1 MQVTPDKTWNG
12 PDDVDG
18 NNSNGYY
25 SRASTLVYCVEA
37 IPYACRRGL
46 IRTQVCVCVC
56 VHVIMREKKRARAI
70 RLGLCMCNTK
80 YIYVCIIT
88 STALIYTYM
97 YINGELCTRL
107 MMLLWSTNAFWRGRR
122 MQANTNYRFRIT
134 PTCAARIH
142 DYTLFKINTHTH
154 TLTNTRRIRLVKL
167 LCTHVTCS
175 FRETPTPRRV

>member
-1 MQVTPDKTWNG
+1 MGRTTLTVTTATDIIPVPALSSTASKRSHT
-12 PDDVDG
+12 
-18 NNSNGYY
+18 
-25 SRASTLVYCVEA
+25 RAAVVSF
-37 IPYACRRGL
+37 GHK
-46 IRTQVCVCVC
+46 CVCVC